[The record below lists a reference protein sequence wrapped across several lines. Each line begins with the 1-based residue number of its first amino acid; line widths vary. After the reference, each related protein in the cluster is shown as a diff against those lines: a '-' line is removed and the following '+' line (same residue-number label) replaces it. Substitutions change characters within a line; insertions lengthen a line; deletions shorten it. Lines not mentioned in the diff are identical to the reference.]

1 MTTRGPSSPD
11 RRNPDSRN
19 TARRTAG
26 RPAAGAR
33 RGSAAAG
40 AVRRDG
46 RSSTVRVRPNRG
58 APPRPA
64 FRRTAGASAPVS
76 LTKSPRAAGT
86 RLTVTTRAALL
97 ALTICLV
104 ALTMAYPLRAYFTQ
118 RSTIGELRE
127 QQREDQVAVAE
138 LQRTIAQ
145 YQDPASVTDEARR
158 RLHYQLPGEKIYYL
172 PPAPPATTTSGGKVH
187 TPALPGKQDQPWF
200 EQLWGTAVETSK

>member
-11 RRNPDSRN
+11 RRTS
-19 TARRTAG
+19 ARRTAA
-26 RPAAGAR
+26 RPVAGTR
-33 RGSAAAG
+33 RGASAG

-76 LTKSPRAAGT
+76 LTKSPRATGT

-97 ALTICLV
+97 ALTICMV
-104 ALTMAYPLRAYFTQ
+104 ALTMAYPLRAYLTQ

-127 QQREDQVAVAE
+127 QQREDQLAVAE

-172 PPAPPATTTSGGKVH
+172 PPAPPATTGSDGKVH

-200 EQLWGTAVETSK
+200 AQLWGTAVETSK